1 MLIANEGPDSG
12 QGLHTY
18 DDLYIVDTGV
28 STCYNTP
35 APFPDVGGEEG
46 CQAQASIPNAAIEE
60 SVEVASNQEHPR
72 AP

>member
-12 QGLHTY
+12 QGLHAY

-46 CQAQASIPNAAIEE
+46 CQAQASIPNTAIEE